1 MDIKY
6 YTEPWSYA
14 IVDNF
19 LPQETFNELVE
30 YCKVLGVDTPATKL
44 FTSHFEDNQ
53 NLKEKIEASVKI
65 FKDLS
70 FNILNTPNK
79 ELLETNQAMY
89 HLQFREPGH
98 SQHPHPDIWSKVFS
112 LVLYIYP
119 FEGPSG
125 TEILTPQSNYFSEVE
140 WRPNRVIAFTPSN
153 NPETKTYHAVY
164 NTKEFNRAAL
174 VINYLNNNNKN
185 EFK

>member
-1 MDIKY
+1 MEIKY

-30 YCKVLGVDTPATKL
+30 YCKVLGVDTPVTEL

-53 NLKEKIEASVKI
+53 NLKEKINTSVKI
-65 FKDLS
+65 FKALS

-79 ELLETNQAMY
+79 KLLETDQAMY

-98 SQHPHPDIWSKVFS
+98 NQGPHPDIWSKVFS

-125 TEILTPQSNYFSEVE
+125 T
-140 WRPNRVIAFTPSN
+140 N

-174 VINYLNNNNKN
+174 VINYLNNNNEN

>member
-30 YCKVLGVDTPATKL
+30 YCKALGVDTPVTKQL
-44 FTSHFEDNQ
+44 NTHFEDNQ
-53 NLKEKIEASVKI
+53 NLKEKIDTLVKI

-79 ELLETNQAMY
+79 ELLETDQAMY

-98 SQHPHPDIWSKVFS
+98 NQGPHPDIWSKVFS

-125 TEILTPQSNYFSEVE
+125 TEILTPQGNYFSEVE
-140 WRPNRVIAFTPSN
+140 WKPNRVMAFIPSN
-153 NPETKTYHAVY
+153 NPEKKTYHAVY

-174 VINYLNNNNKN
+174 VINYLNNNNEN